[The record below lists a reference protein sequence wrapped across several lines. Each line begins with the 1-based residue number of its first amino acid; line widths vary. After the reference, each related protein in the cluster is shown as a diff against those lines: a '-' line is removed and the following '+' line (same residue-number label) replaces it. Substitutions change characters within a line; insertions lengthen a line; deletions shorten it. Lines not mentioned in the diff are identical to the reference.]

1 MDAAGGGAG
10 GQACPRRHPHRAHLG
25 QHGIGLAAIGASR
38 GYRVILTM
46 PETMSRE
53 RRDLLKA
60 YGAQIV
66 LTPGDKGMD
75 GAMQKAAELAASLPG
90 SFIPGQFEN
99 PHNAQAHY
107 ESTGPELWEQAGGAL
122 DAFVAGIGTG
132 GTLTGTGRFLREK
145 NPDIALVGVEPAGSP
160 VLDPGQGRA
169 PRAPGHRAG
178 FVPQVLDT
186 GLYDEVLPCTEED
199 AYAAARELARTE
211 GILVGISSGAA
222 LWAACQV
229 AARPA
234 YQGKT
239 VAVLLPIPATG
250 TCPRRFSGNNHGRG
264 HHDFGPIGGGEDH
277 LGQAHRPAAGPGLLR
292 YRRVYLAKGYTQ
304 ALHRHV
310 FPGGEGCPA
319 ATGRL
324 PGGAVCHG
332 GLHGFLPP
340 AL

>member
-1 MDAAGGGAG
+1 MSRIYTSMDQLIGNTPLLELTHIRQAHRLGARLLAKLELFNPAGSVKDRVA
-10 GQACPRRHPHRAHLG
+10 RAMLDEAEAEG
-25 QHGIGLAAIGASR
+25 TLTPDSVIIEPTSGNTGIGLAAIGASR

-132 GTLTGTGRFLREK
+132 GTLTGTERFMREK
-145 NPDIALVGVEPAGSP
+145 NQDIALVGVEPAGSP
-160 VLDPGQGRA
+160 VLTQGKA
-169 PRAPGHRAG
+169 GPHGLQGIGAG

-186 GLYDEVLPCTEED
+186 GLYDEILPCTEED
-199 AYAAARELARTE
+199 AYTAARELARTE

-239 VAVLLPIPATG
+239 VAVLLPDTG
-250 TCPRRFSGNNHGRG
+250 DRYLSTPL
-264 HHDFGPIGGGEDH
+264 FGE
-277 LGQAHRPAAGPGLLR
+277 
-292 YRRVYLAKGYTQ
+292 
-304 ALHRHV
+304 
-310 FPGGEGCPA
+310 
-319 ATGRL
+319 
-324 PGGAVCHG
+324 
-332 GLHGFLPP
+332 
-340 AL
+340 